1 VPIALVVALGIE
13 LLDELVDGTKGAALP
28 LIRADLHLSYAEIGL
43 LVAVPLLAGSLI
55 ELPLGLIAG
64 YGRRRN
70 LLVLA
75 GGLVLAGSLV
85 VVALAQVFG
94 VLLVGLVAF
103 FPASGAFVS
112 LTQAALM
119 DDAGDGQQQQRRM
132 AGWNLAGA
140 VGAVAGPLLLA
151 LVLTGGGTWRSA
163 YLLLAG
169 LAVVA
174 VGAAAVGG
182 PARRTNAAPGDED
195 GDADGGADD
204 SGDQTTSAREA
215 LAALRHGDL
224 ARWLILLQVTDLLLD
239 VLTGY
244 VGIYLVDV
252 VHVSPARAAIAV
264 AVRLGAM
271 LAGDAA
277 FVPIARRVSART
289 ALGASAVAAAM
300 LYPAFLLLPWLS
312 AKLAVLAA
320 LSIVTACWYPVAQA
334 GLYGSVP
341 GRSGVAVFWSS
352 AAGFAGAVGPLAVG
366 LLAQPLGLTWAL
378 ATLMAAPLAVIALLP
393 RAAARRSRKVIR

>member
-1 VPIALVVALGIE
+1 VALGIE
-13 LLDELVDGTKGAALP
+13 LFDELVDGTKSAALP
-28 LIRADLHLSYAEIGL
+28 LIRADLHLSYTEIGL

-55 ELPLGLIAG
+55 ELPLGLVAG

-75 GGLVLAGSLV
+75 DGLVLAGSLV

-94 VLLVGLVAF
+94 VLLAGLIAF

-119 DDAGDGQQQQRRM
+119 DGAGDGQQQQQRM
-132 AGWNLAGA
+132 AAWNLAGA

-151 LVLTGGGTWRSA
+151 LVLTAGGTWRWA
-163 YLLLAG
+163 YLFLAG
-169 LAVVA
+169 LAVIA
-174 VGAAAVGG
+174 VGAAAAGG
-182 PARRTNAAPGDED
+182 PAKRTDASSGAADS
-195 GDADGGADD
+195 DADSDAD
-204 SGDQTTSAREA
+204 SGAEDAGDQVTSARAA
-215 LAALRHGDL
+215 LAALRCAGL
-224 ARWLILLQVTDLLLD
+224 ARWLVLLEVTDLLLD

-252 VHVSPARAAIAV
+252 AHVRPAEAAIGV

-271 LAGDAA
+271 LAGDVI
-277 FVPIARRVSART
+277 FVPVARRVSAGT
-289 ALGASAVAAAM
+289 ALRVSAMAAAL
-300 LYPAFLLLPWLS
+300 LYPAFLLLPWLG

-320 LSIVTACWYPVAQA
+320 LSIATACWYPVAQA

-352 AAGFAGAVGPLAVG
+352 AAGFAGAIGPLAVG
-366 LLAQPLGLTWAL
+366 LIAQRLGLTWAL
-378 ATLMAAPLAVIALLP
+378 AVLAAAPLAVLALLP
-393 RAAARRSRKVIR
+393 RTSAHRYRKVIR